1 MPRRP
6 PGPRG
11 LPLIGSLPAFA
22 RDPLGFLEHTSRVHG
37 DLTYVELGDG
47 GVFFPAHPDDIE
59 AVLVGAY
66 KHCIKDEITR
76 VLEYVLGRGLLTN
89 EGESWKTQRKLAAPL
104 FTRRHIAGYADA
116 MVDHADRCCASLVER
131 GGSDDLHHE
140 FASLTL
146 EIVVDTLFGSGTRDH
161 ALIAEQLEVMM
172 ASFQTYAQTWQRIL
186 PRWLPTPNKRRLDRA
201 VERLDEALFRIIA
214 ERRAHDRAAPD
225 RVGDDL
231 LARLLAAREADESGH
246 ASATGM
252 SDRQL
257 RDEALTMIV
266 AGHETTALTLTY
278 ALREL
283 GRRGELLGLAR
294 AEVDRV
300 LADRPARADDFEAL
314 PFLSA
319 LVDEA
324 LRLYPPAWAIGREA
338 IEPFELR
345 GYTIGVGD
353 AVIMSAWVVHRDPRW
368 WPKPTSF
375 EPRRWLEP
383 APERPR
389 FAFFPFGGGPRI
401 CIGNHFAK
409 LEAVLILA
417 TMVQKLEFTI
427 GEPPLGLD
435 LQPAVTLRPIQP
447 LPLRVRQRA
456 SSSRIAASSFAASSD
471 VS

>member
-11 LPLIGSLPAFA
+11 LPLLGSLPAFA
-22 RDPLGFLEHTSRVHG
+22 RDPLSFLERTSRVHG
-37 DLTYVELGDG
+37 DLAWIELGDG
-47 GVFFPAHPDDIE
+47 GLFLATHPDDIE
-59 AVLVGAY
+59 AVLIGAH
-66 KHCIKDEITR
+66 KHCIKDKITR
-76 VLEYVLGRGLLTN
+76 VLEYVIGRGLITN
-89 EGESWKTQRKLAAPL
+89 EGESWRSQRKLAAPL
-104 FTRRHIAGYADA
+104 FTRKHIAGYADA
-116 MVDHADRCCASLVER
+116 FVAHAERRCASLVER

-140 FASLTL
+140 FAGLTL
-146 EIVVDTLFGSGTRDH
+146 EVVVDTLFGSGTQDH

-172 ASFQTYAQTWQRIL
+172 TSFQVFAQSWQRIL
-186 PRWLPTPNKRRLDRA
+186 PRWVPTPNKRRLDRA
-201 VERLDEALFRIIA
+201 VGRLDQALFRIIA
-214 ERRAHDRAAPD
+214 ERRAGEAQP
-225 RVGDDL
+225 GDDL
-231 LARLLAAREADESGH
+231 LGRLLAAREVDEGSG
-246 ASATGM
+246 SGGM

-283 GRRGELLGLAR
+283 ARRSELGELAR
-294 AEVDRV
+294 VEVDRV
-300 LADRPARADDFEAL
+300 LAGRTARADDFESL

-319 LVDEA
+319 VVDEA

-345 GYTIGVGD
+345 GYSVGVRD
-353 AVIMSAWVVHRDPRW
+353 AVLMSPWVVHRDPRW
-368 WPKPTSF
+368 WPRPTRF

-389 FAFFPFGGGPRI
+389 FAFFPFGGGPRV

-417 TMVQKLEFTI
+417 TMIQKLEFTI
-427 GEPPLGLD
+427 GDPPLGLD

-447 LPLRVRQRA
+447 LPLRVRQRSSSSCITA
-456 SSSRIAASSFAASSD
+456 SSRAASAD
-471 VS
+471 VN